1 MTSPEDKMDIT
12 IRQYTE
18 AMARAYDDGYEQA
31 LRDEAAKLALQDRKI
46 AQEAPLGP
54 YWEAE

>member
-1 MTSPEDKMDIT
+1 MDIT